1 MKLVSYRT
9 PGAFQAEPGRA
20 ERLGVLHGERVVPA
34 AQIAPRGRPQTMA
47 ELLRD
52 LPGSL
57 EHLGRAWQSW
67 SAEADEHEGTAL
79 GELELLA
86 PVARPGK
93 IVAIGVN
100 YRSHAEEGGREAP
113 ESPVIF
119 AKFPS
124 SVVGSGAEVVWDPQ
138 LTSAV
143 DIEAELAVVIGRRA
157 RNVPGARA
165 LDYVLGYTCLNDVSA
180 RDLQFADR
188 QFVRAKSL
196 DTFCPMGPALVTA
209 DDVSDPQALRVRS
222 LVNGEVMQ
230 DASTSEMVF
239 GVAELIEFC
248 SRAFTLEP
256 GDVIATGT
264 PAGVGWFREPKKLL
278 RDGDEMVVE
287 IEGLGR
293 LVNTCREEPRTAG

>member
-20 ERLGVLHGERVVPA
+20 ERLGVVHGERAVPA
-34 AQIAPRGRPQTMA
+34 AQFAPEGHPQTMA
-47 ELLRD
+47 ELLHG
-52 LPGSL
+52 LPASL

-67 SAEADEHEGTAL
+67 SAEADVHEGASL
-79 GELELLA
+79 ADLELLA

-100 YRSHAEEGGREAP
+100 YRSHAEEGDREAP
-113 ESPVIF
+113 ESPLIF
-119 AKFPS
+119 AKFSS

-138 LTSAV
+138 LTAAV
-143 DIEAELAVVIGRRA
+143 DVEAELAVVIGRHA
-157 RNVPGARA
+157 RNVSRASA

-188 QFVRAKSL
+188 QFVRGKSL
-196 DTFCPMGPALVTA
+196 DTFCPMGPVLVTA
-209 DDVSDPQALRVRS
+209 DDVADPQALRIRS
-222 LVNGEVMQ
+222 FVNGEVMQ

-248 SRAFTLEP
+248 SRSFTLEP

-264 PAGVGWFREPKKLL
+264 PAGVGWFREPKKMLH
-278 RDGDEMVVE
+278 DGDEMVIE

-293 LVNTCREEPRTAG
+293 LVNTCREAPRTAG